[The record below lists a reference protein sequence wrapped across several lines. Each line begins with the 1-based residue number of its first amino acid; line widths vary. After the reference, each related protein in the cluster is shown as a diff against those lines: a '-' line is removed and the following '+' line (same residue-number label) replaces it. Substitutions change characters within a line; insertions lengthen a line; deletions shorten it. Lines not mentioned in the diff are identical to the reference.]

1 MVIVMQLKQKHLI
14 VLAAV
19 MILMLLAA
27 AACKKGS
34 VIVDEAGGGEI
45 VAGGLEPGDT
55 TQPDGT
61 ATQPDDSTTPADD
74 ASPAGDTT
82 TPSGGDDTQ
91 SPTTNPATTPSDS
104 GDGDETTPATGPG
117 AIVPDNNGDDP
128 SIDDGGGTV
137 IKIIS
142 QNVLMD
148 GKYNNT
154 TKQIESIYHQGK
166 ISQADTRRPVMK
178 EVLTPYDADSMG
190 FQEVT
195 WRWKEWLKED
205 YPGYTQLGI
214 MRYGDNYKGNASNE
228 LDLLMYKTDKFE
240 LIRQETIWLSDT
252 PYVEASKTWGGTN
265 PCTFVYAHLK
275 LKSTG
280 EEIVHFTTHFSHDSD
295 EAKTKSGP
303 QMSQFIYDYMQ
314 KYGDLAIY
322 ATGDYNID
330 PNHSSYNDMTSVLQD
345 PYYVAK
351 EKYGYNTGGALDI
364 EGGYLKEASSRIDF
378 IFINNSAMIVD
389 KYEVIDKNING
400 IQPSDH
406 LGLYLESRIYV

>member
-1 MVIVMQLKQKHLI
+1 MIVMQPKQKHII
-14 VLAAV
+14 VLAIV
-19 MILMLLAA
+19 MILMLLTA

-45 VAGGLEPGDT
+45 IAGGLEPGGT
-55 TQPDGT
+55 TQPDSST
-61 ATQPDDSTTPADD
+61 TQPDDSTTPVDD

-82 TPSGGDDTQ
+82 TPSGSDDTP
-91 SPTTNPATTPSDS
+91 STTPDTTKPS
-104 GDGDETTPATGPG
+104 GDTDDDETTPATGPG

-128 SIDDGGGTV
+128 SIDDGSGTV

-148 GKYNNT
+148 GSYDNA
-154 TKQIESIYHQGK
+154 TKKIKTIYHQGK

-205 YPGYTQLGI
+205 YPGYTQVGI

>member
-1 MVIVMQLKQKHLI
+1 MIVMQPKQKHII
-14 VLAAV
+14 VLAIV
-19 MILMLLAA
+19 MILMLLTA

-45 VAGGLEPGDT
+45 IAGGLEPGGT
-55 TQPDGT
+55 TQPDSST
-61 ATQPDDSTTPADD
+61 TQPDDSTTPVDD

-82 TPSGGDDTQ
+82 TPSGSDDTP
-91 SPTTNPATTPSDS
+91 STTPDTTKPS
-104 GDGDETTPATGPG
+104 GDTDDDETTPATGPG
-117 AIVPDNNGDDP
+117 AIVPDDNNDEP
-128 SIDDGGGTV
+128 SIDNGSGTV

-148 GKYNNT
+148 GSYDNA
-154 TKQIESIYHQGK
+154 TKKIKTIYHQGK

-195 WRWKEWLKED
+195 WRWKEWLAED

-228 LDLLMYKTDKFE
+228 LDLLMYKTDKFD

-314 KYGDLAIY
+314 KHGDLAIY

-330 PNHSSYNDMTSVLQD
+330 PKHSSYNDMTSVLQD

-364 EGGYLKEASSRIDF
+364 EGGFLKEPTSRIDF

>member
-34 VIVDEAGGGEI
+34 VIVDEAGGGLI
-45 VAGGLEPGDT
+45 VAGGLEPGGT
-55 TQPDGT
+55 TQPDSST
-61 ATQPDDSTTPADD
+61 TQPDDSTTPADD

-117 AIVPDNNGDDP
+117 AIVPDNNDDDP

>member
-1 MVIVMQLKQKHLI
+1 MQPKQKHII
-14 VLAAV
+14 VLAIV
-19 MILMLLAA
+19 MILMLLTA

-45 VAGGLEPGDT
+45 IAGGLEPGGT
-55 TQPDGT
+55 TQPDSST
-61 ATQPDDSTTPADD
+61 TQPDDSTTPVDD

-82 TPSGGDDTQ
+82 TPSGSDDTP
-91 SPTTNPATTPSDS
+91 STTPDTTKPS
-104 GDGDETTPATGPG
+104 GDTDDDETTPATGPG

-205 YPGYTQLGI
+205 YPGYTQVGI

>member
-19 MILMLLAA
+19 MILMLLAV

-205 YPGYTQLGI
+205 YPGYTQVGI

>member
-61 ATQPDDSTTPADD
+61 ATQLDDSTTPADD

-117 AIVPDNNGDDP
+117 AIVPDNNDDDP

>member
-1 MVIVMQLKQKHLI
+1 MIVMQPKQKHII
-14 VLAAV
+14 VLAIV
-19 MILMLLAA
+19 MILMLLTA

-45 VAGGLEPGDT
+45 IAGGLEPGGT
-55 TQPDGT
+55 TQPDSST
-61 ATQPDDSTTPADD
+61 TQPDDSTTPVDD

-82 TPSGGDDTQ
+82 TPSGSDDTP
-91 SPTTNPATTPSDS
+91 STTPDTTKPS
-104 GDGDETTPATGPG
+104 GDTDDDETTPATGPG

-205 YPGYTQLGI
+205 YPGYTQVGI

>member
-82 TPSGGDDTQ
+82 TPSGSDDTP
-91 SPTTNPATTPSDS
+91 STTPDTTKPS
-104 GDGDETTPATGPG
+104 GDTDDDETTPATGPG
-117 AIVPDNNGDDP
+117 AIVPDDNNDDP

-148 GKYNNT
+148 GSYDNA
-154 TKQIESIYHQGK
+154 TKKIKTIYHQGK

-195 WRWKEWLKED
+195 WRWKEWLAED

-228 LDLLMYKTDKFE
+228 LDLLMYKTDKFD

-314 KYGDLAIY
+314 KHGDLAIY

-330 PNHSSYNDMTSVLQD
+330 PKHSSYNDMTSVLQD

-364 EGGYLKEASSRIDF
+364 EGGFLKEPTSRIDF

>member
-117 AIVPDNNGDDP
+117 AIVPDNNDDDP

>member
-45 VAGGLEPGDT
+45 VAGGLEPGGT
-55 TQPDGT
+55 TQPDSST
-61 ATQPDDSTTPADD
+61 TQPDDSTTPADD

-117 AIVPDNNGDDP
+117 AIVPDNNDDDP